1 MENASLIT
9 SPTFSPPQALKM
21 VGSFSLGGARKKRSP
36 VRCKTVKSCGR
47 SRSPW
52 KAQPRP
58 AALSLRLAVP
68 RIGRHNNQRR
78 HVVTVSITTP
88 PSPPPPSHLPLPPL
102 PSPSPRSRHR
112 QRRHCRPCHRCLAAT
127 IETGTVAAVA
137 KPAAA
142 VPTALTSPAVGVA
155 LAALA
160 ITALATA
167 GLATAGL
174 AATSPATRHHH
185 LTRRRHHH
193 SPPEPLPPP
202 YRRRPR
208 HHFRSLATG
217 ALATAAIAIA
227 AHTAATLAAAASP
240 PPPPL
245 ALTKHPSGAPKP
257 LWDRGWS
264 RGAFSHENGLEE
276 CKILNCFPLR
286 GRVTY
291 RPLVNTPPPWPESR
305 VSSVGR
311 STGSS
316 SPIEKKRHL

>member
-9 SPTFSPPQALKM
+9 FPTFSPPQALKM
-21 VGSFSLGGARKKRSP
+21 VGSFFVGGARKKRPP

-142 VPTALTSPAVGVA
+142 VPTALTSPAVA

-193 SPPEPLPPP
+193 SPPEPLRLPPP

-208 HHFRSLATG
+208 HRLRSLATG
-217 ALATAAIAIA
+217 ALATAAIAIT

-264 RGAFSHENGLEE
+264 RGAFSHENGL
-276 CKILNCFPLR
+276 KNA
-286 GRVTY
+286 
-291 RPLVNTPPPWPESR
+291 
-305 VSSVGR
+305 
-311 STGSS
+311 
-316 SPIEKKRHL
+316 K